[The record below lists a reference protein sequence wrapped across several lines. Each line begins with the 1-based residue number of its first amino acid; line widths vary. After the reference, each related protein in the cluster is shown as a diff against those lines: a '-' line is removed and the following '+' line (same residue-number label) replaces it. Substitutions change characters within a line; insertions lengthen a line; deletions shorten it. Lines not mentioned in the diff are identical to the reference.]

1 MVMAMMKKIVS
12 LWAASFAFFFLSGC
26 DRAPSSGEK
35 QAAPSAERE
44 KPSAV
49 RKEAEIWRERLD
61 AAVAGAGREKENGS
75 EHVKALNDVAAL
87 YAEGLQNGWFIRWT
101 CVPGVIPWR
110 RPVPGTP
117 GKRLSAPCSCMGRE
131 SSVMP

>member
-26 DRAPSSGEK
+26 DRAPSSGER

-44 KPSAV
+44 KLSAV

-75 EHVKALNDVAAL
+75 EHVKAL
-87 YAEGLQNGWFIRWT
+87 
-101 CVPGVIPWR
+101 P
-110 RPVPGTP
+110 
-117 GKRLSAPCSCMGRE
+117 LSCQADGRICCWINQE
-131 SSVMP
+131 LCFLSG

>member
-1 MVMAMMKKIVS
+1 MVRVMMKQVVS
-12 LWAASFAFFFLSGC
+12 LCAASFAFFFLSGC

-35 QAAPSAERE
+35 RAAPSAERE

-87 YAEGLQNGWFIRWT
+87 YDRQLSKGDIRK
-101 CVPGVIPWR
+101 P
-110 RPVPGTP
+110 
-117 GKRLSAPCSCMGRE
+117 
-131 SSVMP
+131 